1 MSRLTKRARE
11 IAAKVDKSK
20 VYTLQDAIELLKA
33 CPPIKFD
40 QSVEMAIKL
49 GIDSRKSD
57 QGVRGTVSLPS
68 GTGKK
73 TTVLVLAKGDK
84 LKEAQTA
91 GADFAGNDDLIEKI
105 NSGWLEFDV
114 MIVTPD
120 MMRDVG
126 KLGKILGP
134 RGLMP
139 TPKAGTVTTDVAR
152 AVQEVKGG
160 KIEFKSD
167 RYGIVNCAVGKL
179 SFATKDLLGNASALI
194 VALQRVRPAT
204 VKGHYFENVYISST
218 MGPGIKIDLRE
229 IDNASSGVV

>member
-11 IAAKVDKSK
+11 IAAKVDKNK
-20 VYTLQDAIELLKA
+20 VYSLQDAIEVLKA

-40 QSVEMAIKL
+40 QSVEVAFKL

-84 LKEAQTA
+84 LKEAADA
-91 GADFAGNDDLIEKI
+91 GADFVGSDDLIEKI
-105 NSGWLEFDV
+105 NSGWTGFDV
-114 MIVTPD
+114 MIATPD
-120 MMRDVG
+120 MMREVG
-126 KLGKILGP
+126 KLGKVLGP

-139 TPKAGTVTTDVAR
+139 TPKAGTVTTDVAK
-152 AVQEVKGG
+152 AIAEVKGG

-167 RYGIVNCAVGKL
+167 RYGVVNCAVGKL
-179 SFATKDLLGNASALI
+179 SFNPQDIIVNVTALI
-194 VALQRVRPAT
+194 TALQRARPAS
-204 VKGHYFENVYISST
+204 VRGDYFHSMYLSST
-218 MGPGIKIDLRE
+218 MGPGIKINLRE
-229 IDNASSGVV
+229 IDNAIAVEG